1 MTTDGR
7 VFRRSNSTFALGAVA
22 IALSLCGCAGDTT
35 GWFSKPLNVFSNNRG
50 YSYSSLG
57 QARQDQPAAAN
68 DLVDANGAC
77 PGYVAPA
84 SPPPV
89 PGSPDAGA
97 APPDQG
103 ILLGGIALGMSEC
116 QVVSRLGQPTAVN
129 IGRNPNGLRGV
140 ALTFKGGPRPGLY
153 RFEAGRLS
161 EMDRVEEAQPPAQEN
176 RKTAKKKPAASA
188 VPPKTGDKS

>member
-7 VFRRSNSTFALGAVA
+7 VFGRSNSTFALGAVA

-97 APPDQG
+97 AP
-103 ILLGGIALGMSEC
+103 LGPGYLAWRYRPRHERMPGSLAARSADGRQHRPESERVAWCCSDFQRRPATGALSF
-116 QVVSRLGQPTAVN
+116 R
-129 IGRNPNGLRGV
+129 
-140 ALTFKGGPRPGLY
+140 
-153 RFEAGRLS
+153 AGRLS

>member
-116 QVVSRLGQPTAVN
+116 QVVSRLRSAD
-129 IGRNPNGLRGV
+129 GRQHRPESERVAWCCSDFQRRPATGALSFRGR
-140 ALTFKGGPRPGLY
+140 ATFGNGPR
-153 RFEAGRLS
+153 
-161 EMDRVEEAQPPAQEN
+161 
-176 RKTAKKKPAASA
+176 
-188 VPPKTGDKS
+188 